1 MYKRIIVF
9 ISMVSMLITSN
20 AQSKSDLPSIQR
32 KGDAW
37 QFFIDG
43 KPTVLLAGE
52 LHNSTA
58 SSMDF
63 MNKTNMWTTLKNMN
77 LNTVIAP
84 IYWEL
89 LEPEEG
95 HFDFTTLDELIT
107 EARKHDMKLVLIWF
121 GSWKNTV
128 SSYAPTWVRRDLERF
143 PRAKNLKGENMNA
156 LSCFSEE
163 NNKADAKAFA
173 AVMKHIKK
181 IDEIQQT
188 VICVQVENEPGI
200 RTCPRDY
207 NSLAN
212 EKFRKPVPAT
222 LISYLEKNKKNLIPE
237 LDSIWR
243 KSNYKTTG
251 AWSAIFGSDADELF
265 MAWHIANYI
274 DKVAEAGKKEY
285 KLPMFTNA
293 WLDDPDYE
301 FSIPGEY
308 PSGGPIAK
316 TVPLYKAAAPSL
328 DFLSPDIYRKDFE
341 NVCRLYKR
349 MDNALFIP
357 ESPRT
362 KIMVANAFYA
372 VGEGAMGFAPYGVEY
387 LPAPKDTLALGEA
400 YATLS
405 ALIPKITQYQGT
417 GRMKGVRVPA
427 GKTQTMDLGNYL
439 LHITAESGRK
449 IPAYGLIIAKE
460 DDEYLA
466 AGNGFTVTFT
476 SKANKKLHAEMLWI
490 QELEYVNGQWK
501 KLRHLNG
508 GQAGRGSVHYT
519 KLHLVDEMIQRE
531 RNDYPII
538 LHTKLFTY
546 E

>member
-1 MYKRIIVF
+1 MHKKIIVF
-9 ISMVSMLITSN
+9 VSLIFVLIASN
-20 AQSKSDLPSIQR
+20 AQSKRDLPYIQP

-58 SSMDF
+58 SSMEF
-63 MNKTNMWTTLKNMN
+63 MNINNMWATLKNMN
-77 LNTVIAP
+77 LNAVIAP

-95 HFDFTTLDELIT
+95 RFDFTTLDELIA
-107 EARKHDMKLVLIWF
+107 EARKHNMKLVLIWF

-128 SSYAPTWVRRDLERF
+128 SSYAPVWVRRNLKRF
-143 PRAKNLKGENMNA
+143 PRAKNPKGENMNA

-163 NNKADAKAFA
+163 NRNTDAKAFA
-173 AVMKHIKK
+173 KVMKHIKE
-181 IDEIQQT
+181 IDETQQT
-188 VICVQVENEPGI
+188 VVCVQVQNESGI

-212 EKFRKPVPAT
+212 KKFKEQVPAA

-237 LDSIWR
+237 LDSIWK
-243 KSNYKTTG
+243 KSSYRTSGT
-251 AWSAIFGSDADELF
+251 WSDIFKNDADELF
-265 MAWHIANYI
+265 MAWYIAGYI

-293 WLDDPDYE
+293 WLDDPDYQ
-301 FSIPGEY
+301 FSVPGEY

-362 KIMVANAFYA
+362 RIMVANAFYS
-372 VGEGAMGFAPYGVEY
+372 VGEGALGFAPYGIEY
-387 LPAPKDTLALGEA
+387 LPDPKDTLALGEA

-405 ALIPKITQYQGT
+405 ALMPEITQYQGT
-417 GRMKGVRVPA
+417 GRMKGVRVLS
-427 GKTQTMDLGNYL
+427 GKTQTIDLGNYL

-490 QELEYVNGQWK
+490 QELAYVNGQWK

-519 KLHLVDEMIQRE
+519 KLHLVDETIQRE